1 MSEEKQSASSKKGYS
16 DKDFFKKGIK
26 TKMIKT
32 LLDKSGISQSEIASY
47 LDCSVQSFRNKMNRD
62 SFSLYDL
69 IVICHV
75 CNADFTINIGNND
88 KPTFNLIPSEMLT
101 DTENE
106 RIKQITM
113 SRADKNTK
121 DLQKIME
128 SLSDDEKA
136 KILQNLQ

>member
-16 DKDFFKKGIK
+16 DKDFFKKSIK

-32 LLDKSGISQSEIASY
+32 LLEKSGISQSEIASY

-75 CNADFTINIGNND
+75 CNADFTITTSDNIT
-88 KPTFNLIPSEMLT
+88 TFNLTPSELLT

-136 KILQNLQ
+136 KIIQNLQ